1 MNLMTIKSKSHGDA
15 TVRVVR
21 ETAKAIQVEG
31 NASQAWFPKSAIS
44 SDGEIA
50 AWFSFGLEHFFL
62 FDSPFTGAE
71 YEPAVLPRDCA
82 MGGEEDSN
90 WT

>member
-1 MNLMTIKSKSHGDA
+1 MNLITIKSKSHGDA

-31 NASQAWFPKSAIS
+31 NASQAWFPKSAIN

-50 AWFSFGLEHFFL
+50 TWFSFGLEHFFL
-62 FDSPFTGAE
+62 FDSPFTGA
-71 YEPAVLPRDCA
+71 A
-82 MGGEEDSN
+82 
-90 WT
+90 